1 VDVFYVT
8 DLTGQKIMS
17 KPRQRKIHDA
27 LMAVFHPKLA
37 EQKVSNG

>member
-27 LMAVFHPKLA
+27 LMSVFQPRGG
-37 EQKVSNG
+37 ERGTNG